1 MQLEEIRAEMEEEL
15 TWRQREIVFLK
26 NVMMRISKEEDRER
40 YRKSLVVMLYAHF
53 EGFCKTCLLIYI
65 KVINDLNLTRKEA
78 NDYLVTLSM
87 EGIFNGYDN
96 LDRKCKTFKRE
107 LPDDT
112 NFHRFYRRA
121 DLVLQFNEF
130 LDEKLVIA
138 DSVINTES
146 NLWYHVLKK
155 NLFKLGIDY
164 TVFDKYQSSINIL
177 VNKRNS
183 IAHGSEKFGISENDC
198 EKIQE
203 DIVEV
208 MNNIIKI
215 LMKNLKDESF
225 KKLVKVEENSFA
237 NDTDNCII
245 SDGAL

>member
-26 NVMMRISKEEDRER
+26 NVMVGITKEEDKER
-40 YRKSLVVMLYAHF
+40 YRKSLIVMLYAHF
-53 EGFCKTCLLIYI
+53 EGFCKTCLLIYV
-65 KVINDLNLTRKEA
+65 KAINDLNLTRKEA
-78 NDYLVTLSM
+78 NDSLVASSK

-96 LDRKCKTFKRE
+96 LDKKCKIFKRE
-107 LPDDT
+107 LPNDT
-112 NFHRFYRRA
+112 DLHRFYRRT
-121 DLVLQFNEF
+121 DLVVQFNEF
-130 LDEKLVIA
+130 LEQKLVIA
-138 DSVINTES
+138 DNVINTES

-164 TVFDKYQSSINIL
+164 TVFDQYQSSINAL

-183 IAHGSEKFGISENDC
+183 IAHGSEKFGIAESEYK
-198 EKIQE
+198 KIQD
-203 DIVEV
+203 DIIET

-225 KKLVKVEENSFA
+225 KKIVN
-237 NDTDNCII
+237 I
-245 SDGAL
+245 